1 MASQKTS
8 QRERERDEARAA
20 RRERERAL
28 QVEAVEALRSSAG
41 WQRWLRTR
49 GRFRRYSLGN
59 QLLIALQCPQATF
72 VAGFR
77 KWLELGYCVE
87 KGSRALWIWAP
98 CPPSKKQL
106 AEWERSGA
114 NAAERPRTFFKLVAV
129 FDRSQV
135 SELPPPAQPADL
147 EPPIERVAGEDFAA
161 LLVPLGELA
170 TTLGYSVGYEALREG
185 VGGYIQPDAGRI
197 VLRAGVD
204 ANASVRTLVH
214 ELAHALVR
222 SERREGDPALA
233 YEQEELVVESVTL
246 TVCQQIGLDTLAF
259 SIPYMTSWAQEA
271 ELSVLERCA
280 GLVDRIAS
288 RLEDVLLAQEPAVAA
303 AA

>member
-1 MASQKTS
+1 MASQTTS
-8 QRERERDEARAA
+8 QRQSERDEARAA

-28 QVEAVEALRSSAG
+28 QVQAVEALRSSAG

-106 AEWERSGA
+106 SEWERGGA
-114 NAAERPRTFFKLVAV
+114 NPSERPRTFFKLVAV

-170 TTLGYSVGYEALREG
+170 TTLGYSVAYEALREG

-222 SERREGDPALA
+222 TERGESDPELA

-246 TVCQQIGLDTLAF
+246 AVCRQIRLDTLGF
-259 SIPYMTSWAQEA
+259 SIPYLASWAQKA
-271 ELSVLERCA
+271 ELRVLECCA

-288 RLEDVLLAQEPAVAA
+288 RLEDVLLTHEPAVAA
-303 AA
+303 TA

>member
-8 QRERERDEARAA
+8 QRERERDAARAA
-20 RRERERAL
+20 RRERERAS

-114 NAAERPRTFFKLVAV
+114 NLAERPRTFFKLVTSSRTRWFAASAATATRV
-129 FDRSQV
+129 VDHS
-135 SELPPPAQPADL
+135 LADL
-147 EPPIERVAGEDFAA
+147 AG
-161 LLVPLGELA
+161 GR
-170 TTLGYSVGYEALREG
+170 GG
-185 VGGYIQPDAGRI
+185 VDAGRS
-197 VLRAGVD
+197 RG
-204 ANASVRTLVH
+204 R
-214 ELAHALVR
+214 HA
-222 SERREGDPALA
+222 P
-233 YEQEELVVESVTL
+233 
-246 TVCQQIGLDTLAF
+246 
-259 SIPYMTSWAQEA
+259 
-271 ELSVLERCA
+271 
-280 GLVDRIAS
+280 S
-288 RLEDVLLAQEPAVAA
+288 R
-303 AA
+303 

>member
-1 MASQKTS
+1 MASQTS
-8 QRERERDEARAA
+8 PQRESERDEARAA

-28 QVEAVEALRSSAG
+28 QVAAVEALRSSAG
-41 WQRWLRTR
+41 WHQWLRTR
-49 GRFRRYSLGN
+49 RLFRRYSLGN
-59 QLLIALQCPQATF
+59 QLLIAMQCPQATY

-77 KWLELGYCVE
+77 KWLELGYCVV
-87 KGSRALWIWAP
+87 KGARALWIWAP

-106 AEWERSGA
+106 AQWEQSGA
-114 NAAERPRTFFKLVAV
+114 KQGERPRTFFKLVAV

-135 SELPPPAQPADL
+135 QELPPPAQPADL
-147 EPPIERVAGEDFAA
+147 EPPIERVVGEDFAA

-170 TTLGYSVGYEALREG
+170 TTLGYSVGYEALSEG
-185 VGGYIQPDAGRI
+185 VGGYIQPDAKRI

-222 SERREGDPALA
+222 SERRESDPALD

-271 ELSVLERCA
+271 ELSVLECCA
-280 GLVDRIAS
+280 GLVDRICS
-288 RLEDVLLAQEPAVAA
+288 RLEDVLLTQAPAVAA
-303 AA
+303 A